1 MSPYRKMLSHHFSLT
16 IFGNLEVF
24 FVFFLLLYYCFV
36 ILIKYSRAQKGQEYF
51 ISIIS
56 LFVALE
62 LKGYLSDLRISFM
75 LCFMKTL

>member
-1 MSPYRKMLSHHFSLT
+1 MFPYRKVPSHHFPLT

-24 FVFFLLLYYCFV
+24 FVSFLLLYYCFV

-62 LKGYLSDLRISFM
+62 LKGYLSDLRISFV